1 MDFGGLPPEV
11 NSGRLYA
18 GPGPG
23 TMLAAATGWQ
33 DLATELHSVASGYE
47 SVVSSVTVQSWAGPA
62 SMSMAAAAAPYLA
75 WMRATAVGCEQAAA
89 QAAAAVTAYESAF
102 VMTVPPPVIAANRA
116 ELAALVA
123 TNILGQNTPAIAA
136 TEAHYSE
143 MWARDAAAMYAY
155 ADSSAAVTSLAPF
168 ECPPQTTNPGG
179 LASQAAAMSNA
190 VGGSAGADAQT
201 MTSSLSAVPQVLQA
215 MAAPG
220 PSTGALSSAATGNA
234 ATVASSGASAPIT
247 ALSSLTGISG
257 KGALKG
263 AGNSVDVLEGAAT
276 GLTGLSGSQLG
287 LVEDT
292 TGLGMDA
299 VGLVGLDGGGVGLD
313 FFGVGLDYL
322 GADELTQSG
331 GLGPLGAAGVP
342 AITSPAA
349 SASLGQASSLGTLS
363 VPPSWAEALSTAP
376 VTPAGAVALP
386 EGQFGA
392 VPAAAHGATVSK
404 LPLGGMVGREADGAV
419 QRVGVRSS
427 VIPRSP
433 MGG

>member
-11 NSGRLYA
+11 NSGRMYA

-23 TMLAAATGWQ
+23 TMLAAAAGWE
-33 DLATELHSVASGYE
+33 DLAIELHSAASGYE
-47 SVVSSVTVQSWAGPA
+47 SVVSSVTAQSWAGPA
-62 SMSMAAAAAPYLA
+62 SMSMASAAAPYLA
-75 WMRATAVGCEQAAA
+75 WMRATATGCEQAATQA
-89 QAAAAVTAYESAF
+89 VAAATAYDSAF

-123 TNILGQNTPAIAA
+123 TNIFGQNTPAIAA

-143 MWARDAAAMYAY
+143 MWAQDAAAMYAY
-155 ADSSAAVTSLAPF
+155 ADSSAAVTRLAPF
-168 ECPPQTTNPGG
+168 ASPPQTTNAGG
-179 LASQAAAMSNA
+179 LTSQTAAVSNT

-201 MTSSLSAVPQVLQA
+201 MTSSLSAVPQVLQG
-215 MAAPG
+215 MATPG
-220 PSTGALSSAATGNA
+220 PSAGALSSATTGSA
-234 ATVASSGASAPIT
+234 ATVASSGAGAPIT

-263 AGNSVDVLEGAAT
+263 AGNSVDALEGAAT

-287 LVEDT
+287 LAEDT

-342 AITSPAA
+342 AISGPAA
-349 SASLGQASSLGTLS
+349 SASVGQAASLGTLS
-363 VPPSWAEALSTAP
+363 VPPSWAETLSAAP
-376 VTPAGAVALP
+376 VTPAGAVAVP
-386 EGQFGA
+386 EAQAGA
-392 VPAAAHGATVSK
+392 VPAAANGATLSR

-427 VIPRSP
+427 VIPHSP